1 MTDNFDLSFLSDD
14 MKLEGAVVV
23 ETTETQTKEAIS
35 LKETEIKENSKFMSL
50 TFPESLVKR
59 IIASEL
65 HNEETIQDAIS
76 ALIKLGQD
84 SETVFAPTS
93 LSMTNGNKLK
103 YSVKMPDGFDA
114 FFADTVKLNMLPAN
128 KSRFVVHLLD
138 WVLNGCPKMSVEHNV
153 LSEEQMLIEVIRKSV
168 LLISNSTDKKT
179 GRVMNEI
186 GLSNSDFT
194 RLDQK
199 RMVGLTNVVNKLNNS
214 KFGIEIDT
222 KKDLVK
228 IKLEDETEIKSFEKF
243 LTWKAFH

>member
-14 MKLEGAVVV
+14 MKLEGAVVA
-23 ETTETQTKEAIS
+23 TSETQEKEAIS

-59 IIASEL
+59 IIASDL
-65 HNEETIQDAIS
+65 HNEETLQDAIS
-76 ALIKLGQD
+76 ALLKIGQE
-84 SETVFAPTS
+84 SEAVFAPKTLEMAS
-93 LSMTNGNKLK
+93 GNKLK

-114 FFADTVKLNMLPAN
+114 FFADTVKLNMLPSN
-128 KSRFVVHLLD
+128 KSRFVVQLLE
-138 WVLNGCPKMSVEHNV
+138 WVMDGCPEMKNEQAV

-168 LLISNSTDKKT
+168 LLISHSTDRKT

-199 RMVGLTNVVNKLNNS
+199 RMVGLTNVVNKLNAS

-228 IKLEDETEIKSFEKF
+228 IKLDDETEIKSFDKF
-243 LTWKAFH
+243 ISWKAFH

>member
-14 MKLEGAVVV
+14 MKLEGVVV
-23 ETTETQTKEAIS
+23 ATSETQEKEAIS

-50 TFPESLVKR
+50 NLPESLLKR
-59 IIASEL
+59 IVASDL
-65 HNEETIQDAIS
+65 HDEETIQDAIS
-76 ALIKLGQD
+76 AMIKIGQE
-84 SETVFAPTS
+84 SETVFSPKS
-93 LSMTNGNKLK
+93 LSMANGNKLR
-103 YSVKMPDGFDA
+103 YTVKIPDGFDA
-114 FFADTVKLNMLPAN
+114 FFADTVKLNMLPSH
-128 KSRFVVHLLD
+128 KSRFVAQLLE
-138 WVLNGCPKMSVEHNV
+138 WVLDGCPEMNNEQKV
-153 LSEEQMLIEVIRKSV
+153 LSEEEMLIEVIRKSV

-214 KFGIEIDT
+214 KFGIEIDA

-228 IKLEDETEIKSFEKF
+228 IKLDDETEIKSFDKF

>member
-14 MKLEGAVVV
+14 MKLEGVVV
-23 ETTETQTKEAIS
+23 ATSETQVKEAIS
-35 LKETEIKENSKFMSL
+35 LKETVIKENSKFMSL

-59 IIASEL
+59 IIASDL
-65 HNEETIQDAIS
+65 QNEETIQDAIS
-76 ALIKLGQD
+76 AMIKIGQD
-84 SETVFAPTS
+84 SETVFAPKT
-93 LSMTNGNKLK
+93 LEMEKGNKLK
-103 YSVKMPDGFDA
+103 YSVKIPDGFEA

-128 KSRFVVHLLD
+128 KSRFVVHLID
-138 WVLNGCPKMSVEHNV
+138 WVLNGCPEMNNEQKA
-153 LSEEQMLIEVIRKSV
+153 LSEEEMLIEVIRKSV

-199 RMVGLTNVVNKLNNS
+199 RMVGLKNVVNKLNNS

-228 IKLEDETEIKSFEKF
+228 IKLEEETEIKSFDKF
-243 LTWKAFH
+243 LNWKAFH

>member
-14 MKLEGAVVV
+14 MKLEGVVV
-23 ETTETQTKEAIS
+23 ATSQTQEKEAIS

-59 IIASEL
+59 IIASDL
-65 HNEETIQDAIS
+65 QNEESIQDAIS
-76 ALIKLGQD
+76 ALLKIGQE
-84 SETVFAPTS
+84 SEAVFAPKS
-93 LSMTNGNKLK
+93 LEMSKGNKLK

-114 FFADTVKLNMLPAN
+114 FFADTVKLNMLPTN
-128 KSRFVVHLLD
+128 KSRFVVHLIE
-138 WVLNGCPKMSVEHNV
+138 WVLNGCPEMNNEQKV
-153 LSEEQMLIEVIRKSV
+153 LSDEEMLIEVIRKSV

-228 IKLEDETEIKSFEKF
+228 IKLEDETEIKSFDKF
-243 LTWKAFH
+243 ISWKAFH

>member
-14 MKLEGAVVV
+14 MKLEGAVVATS
-23 ETTETQTKEAIS
+23 ETKVKEAIS

-50 TFPESLVKR
+50 TYPESLVKR

-76 ALIKLGQD
+76 ALLKIGQE
-84 SETVFAPTS
+84 SEAVFAPET
-93 LSMTNGNKLK
+93 LSMSKGNKLK
-103 YSVKMPDGFDA
+103 YSIKIPDGFEA

-128 KSRFVVHLLD
+128 KSRFVVHLIE
-138 WVLNGCPKMSVEHNV
+138 WVLNGCPEMKNEQNI
-153 LSEEQMLIEVIRKSV
+153 LSEEEMLVEVIRKSV
-168 LLISNSTDKKT
+168 LLISNSTDKKA
-179 GRVMNEI
+179 GRIMNEI
-186 GLSNSDFT
+186 GLSSSDYT

-199 RMVGLTNVVNKLNNS
+199 RMVGLKNVVNKLNNS

-228 IKLEDETEIKSFEKF
+228 IKLEDETEIKSFDKF
-243 LTWKAFH
+243 ISWKAFH

>member
-35 LKETEIKENSKFMSL
+35 LKETVIKENSNFMSL

-59 IIASEL
+59 IIASQL
-65 HNEETIQDAIS
+65 HDEETIQDAIS
-76 ALIKLGQD
+76 AMIKIGQE
-84 SETVFAPTS
+84 SETVFSPKS
-93 LSMTNGNKLK
+93 LEMSKGNKLK
-103 YSVKMPDGFDA
+103 YSIKIPDGFEA
-114 FFADTVKLNMLPAN
+114 FFTDTVKLNMLPAN
-128 KSRFVVHLLD
+128 KSRFVVHLID
-138 WVLNGCPKMSVEHNV
+138 WVLDGCPEMKNENNV

-168 LLISNSTDKKT
+168 LLISHSTDKKASA
-179 GRVMNEI
+179 VVNEI
-186 GLSNSDFT
+186 GLSKSDYT

-228 IKLEDETEIKSFEKF
+228 IKLDDEIEIKSFDKF

>member
-1 MTDNFDLSFLSDD
+1 MARRKIDLSILGDEL
-14 MKLEGAVVV
+14 KLDNAVS
-23 ETTETQTKEAIS
+23 TTETKESVVIS
-35 LKETEIKENSKFMSL
+35 KKENQNRENSKFMSL
-50 TFPESLVKR
+50 TYPESLVKR
-59 IIASEL
+59 IITSQL
-65 HNEETIQDAIS
+65 HDEETIQDAIS
-76 ALIKLGQD
+76 ALLKIGQE
-84 SETVFAPTS
+84 SEAVFAPKTLEMS
-93 LSMTNGNKLK
+93 KGNKLK
-103 YSVKMPDGFDA
+103 YSVKIPDGFEA
-114 FFADTVKLNMLPAN
+114 FFNDTVKLNMLPN
-128 KSRFVVHLLD
+128 HKSRFVVHLLD
-138 WVLNGCPKMSVEHNV
+138 WVLNGCPEMSVEHNV

-228 IKLEDETEIKSFEKF
+228 IKLEDETEIKSFDKF
-243 LTWKAFH
+243 LSWKAFH

>member
-1 MTDNFDLSFLSDD
+1 MARRKIDLSILGDEL
-14 MKLEGAVVV
+14 KLDNAVS
-23 ETTETQTKEAIS
+23 TTETKESVVIS
-35 LKETEIKENSKFMSL
+35 QKETTSKENSKFMSL
-50 TFPESLVKR
+50 TYPESLVKR

-76 ALIKLGQD
+76 ALLKIGQE
-84 SETVFAPTS
+84 SEAVFAPKTLEMS
-93 LSMTNGNKLK
+93 KGNKLK
-103 YSVKMPDGFDA
+103 YSVKIPDGFEA
-114 FFADTVKLNMLPAN
+114 FFSDTVKLNMLPAN
-128 KSRFVVHLLD
+128 KSRFVAQLLE
-138 WVLNGCPKMSVEHNV
+138 WVLDGCPEMNNEQKV
-153 LSEEQMLIEVIRKSV
+153 LSEEEMLIEVIRKSI
-168 LLISNSTDKKT
+168 LLISHSTDKKT

-199 RMVGLTNVVNKLNNS
+199 RMVGLKNVVNKLNNS

-228 IKLEDETEIKSFEKF
+228 IKLEDETEIKSFDKF